1 MNDIIKDVIVNCLE
15 NLMINRIIEKDKKQ
29 LEVRMQE
36 KQIKNDK
43 LGNIYKELI
52 NIVNSYPDRSP
63 NDVLRNIEFAPSYSM
78 EKFESVIEILNIQ
91 IEDYKR
97 QLNFEHLKRERRY
110 DIENQISNRECAIKK
125 INKIRDDY
133 FLAEE
138 KYRKFNKEDKA
149 SFDLYAGQE
158 VKNKLRE
165 FNVVKKNTF
174 ISGLYV
180 GEDPDSLNNSI
191 NKAREQLIESM
202 RNDLKI
208 EKS

>member
-1 MNDIIKDVIVNCLE
+1 
-15 NLMINRIIEKDKKQ
+15 
-29 LEVRMQE
+29 MQE

-52 NIVNSYPDRSP
+52 NIVNGYPDRSP

-78 EKFESVIEILNIQ
+78 EKFESTIEILNIQ
-91 IEDYKR
+91 
-97 QLNFEHLKRERRY
+97 
-110 DIENQISNRECAIKK
+110 
-125 INKIRDDY
+125 
-133 FLAEE
+133 

-158 VKNKLRE
+158 VKNKLIE

-191 NKAREQLIESM
+191 NKAKEQLIESM

-208 EKS
+208 ERS

>member
-1 MNDIIKDVIVNCLE
+1 
-15 NLMINRIIEKDKKQ
+15 MINRIIEKDKKQ

-52 NIVNSYPDRSP
+52 NIVNSYPDRAP

-78 EKFESVIEILNIQ
+78 EKFESTIEILNIQ

-97 QLNFEHLKRERRY
+97 QLNFEHLKRE
-110 DIENQISNRECAIKK
+110 
-125 INKIRDDY
+125 IRDDY
-133 FLAEE
+133 FFAEE
-138 KYRKFNKEDKA
+138 KYREFNKEDKA

-158 VKNKLRE
+158 VKNKLIE

-191 NKAREQLIESM
+191 NKAKEQLIESM

>member
-1 MNDIIKDVIVNCLE
+1 
-15 NLMINRIIEKDKKQ
+15 
-29 LEVRMQE
+29 MQE

-52 NIVNSYPDRSP
+52 NIVNGYPDRSP

-78 EKFESVIEILNIQ
+78 EKFESTIELLNIQ

-149 SFDLYAGQE
+149 SFDLYAA
-158 VKNKLRE
+158 V
-165 FNVVKKNTF
+165 
-174 ISGLYV
+174 
-180 GEDPDSLNNSI
+180 D
-191 NKAREQLIESM
+191 
-202 RNDLKI
+202 
-208 EKS
+208 

>member
-1 MNDIIKDVIVNCLE
+1 
-15 NLMINRIIEKDKKQ
+15 
-29 LEVRMQE
+29 MQE

-52 NIVNSYPDRSP
+52 NIVNGYPDRSP

-110 DIENQISNRECAIKK
+110 DIGNQISNREYAIKK

-133 FLAEE
+133 FFAEE

-158 VKNKLRE
+158 VKNKLIE

-191 NKAREQLIESM
+191 NKAKEQLIESM

-208 EKS
+208 ERS

>member
-1 MNDIIKDVIVNCLE
+1 MDTTRADMTQAILE
-15 NLMINRIIEKDKKQ
+15 GVAFGLRDS
-29 LEVRMQE
+29 LEVARS
-36 KQIKNDK
+36 
-43 LGNIYKELI
+43 LGI
-52 NIVNSYPDRSP
+52 NIERTKICGGGAKSPLWKKIIANVMDLKVDVPENEEGPSMGGAMLAAVGCGEYPD
-63 NDVLRNIEFAPSYSM
+63 VETI
-78 EKFESVIEILNIQ
+78 
-91 IEDYKR
+91 
-97 QLNFEHLKRERRY
+97 
-110 DIENQISNRECAIKK
+110 C
-125 INKIRDDY
+125 NKLVRVVDTVEPEPELVAKY
-133 FLAEE
+133 EE

-158 VKNKLRE
+158 VKNKLIE

-191 NKAREQLIESM
+191 NKAKKQLIESM

>member
-1 MNDIIKDVIVNCLE
+1 
-15 NLMINRIIEKDKKQ
+15 
-29 LEVRMQE
+29 MQE

-52 NIVNSYPDRSP
+52 NIVNGYPDRSP

-78 EKFESVIEILNIQ
+78 EKFESTIEILNIQ

-97 QLNFEHLKRERRY
+97 QLNFE
-110 DIENQISNRECAIKK
+110 NQISNREYAIKK

-133 FLAEE
+133 FFAEE

-158 VKNKLRE
+158 VKNKLIE

-180 GEDPDSLNNSI
+180 GEDSDSLNNSI
-191 NKAREQLIESM
+191 NKAKEQLIESM

>member
-1 MNDIIKDVIVNCLE
+1 
-15 NLMINRIIEKDKKQ
+15 
-29 LEVRMQE
+29 MQE

-97 QLNFEHLKRERRY
+97 LLNFEHLKRERRY
-110 DIENQISNRECAIKK
+110 DIENQISNREYAIKK

-191 NKAREQLIESM
+191 NKAKEQLIESM

>member
-1 MNDIIKDVIVNCLE
+1 MIILGLKKNTG
-15 NLMINRIIEKDKKQ
+15 NLIKRIRQ
-29 LEVRMQE
+29 A
-36 KQIKNDK
+36 
-43 LGNIYKELI
+43 LI
-52 NIVNSYPDRSP
+52 
-63 NDVLRNIEFAPSYSM
+63 
-78 EKFESVIEILNIQ
+78 
-91 IEDYKR
+91 
-97 QLNFEHLKRERRY
+97 
-110 DIENQISNRECAIKK
+110 
-125 INKIRDDY
+125 
-133 FLAEE
+133 
-138 KYRKFNKEDKA
+138 
-149 SFDLYAGQE
+149 LYAGQE

>member
-1 MNDIIKDVIVNCLE
+1 MPYEILLQHVSIVSCLCIFGISHFG
-15 NLMINRIIEKDKKQ
+15 LYYLYSSTK
-29 LEVRMQE
+29 

-52 NIVNSYPDRSP
+52 NIVNGYPDRSP

-110 DIENQISNRECAIKK
+110 DIENQISNREYAIKK

-133 FLAEE
+133 FGAEE

>member
-15 NLMINRIIEKDKKQ
+15 NLMINRIIEKDKQ

-52 NIVNSYPDRSP
+52 NIVNGYPDRSP

-78 EKFESVIEILNIQ
+78 EKFESTIEILNIQ

-110 DIENQISNRECAIKK
+110 DIENQISNREYAIKK

-138 KYRKFNKEDKA
+138 KYREFNKEDKA

-158 VKNKLRE
+158 VKNKLIE

-191 NKAREQLIESM
+191 NKAREQLIEIG
-202 RNDLKI
+202 RAHV
-208 EKS
+208 

>member
-1 MNDIIKDVIVNCLE
+1 M
-15 NLMINRIIEKDKKQ
+15 
-29 LEVRMQE
+29 
-36 KQIKNDK
+36 
-43 LGNIYKELI
+43 
-52 NIVNSYPDRSP
+52 
-63 NDVLRNIEFAPSYSM
+63 
-78 EKFESVIEILNIQ
+78 
-91 IEDYKR
+91 
-97 QLNFEHLKRERRY
+97 
-110 DIENQISNRECAIKK
+110 
-125 INKIRDDY
+125 
-133 FLAEE
+133 AEE

-208 EKS
+208 ERS

>member
-1 MNDIIKDVIVNCLE
+1 
-15 NLMINRIIEKDKKQ
+15 MIR
-29 LEVRMQE
+29 
-36 KQIKNDK
+36 
-43 LGNIYKELI
+43 
-52 NIVNSYPDRSP
+52 
-63 NDVLRNIEFAPSYSM
+63 
-78 EKFESVIEILNIQ
+78 
-91 IEDYKR
+91 
-97 QLNFEHLKRERRY
+97 
-110 DIENQISNRECAIKK
+110 
-125 INKIRDDY
+125 
-133 FLAEE
+133 
-138 KYRKFNKEDKA
+138 
-149 SFDLYAGQE
+149 E